1 MAEYAKRGYLLENF
15 RLFHLRT
22 QGDTPVNY
30 HYHEFCKLVL
40 LVSGTGSY
48 TVGSQRYLL
57 QPGDAVLVGSRTVH
71 RPEIDSGCVYERII
85 IYISPEYLKM
95 QSTADCDLLEVFSG
109 QRGHVIRD
117 CKRIFSLAA
126 ELERELSGTGYGREL
141 LSGAALLRLLVRI
154 GREQRR
160 EDQAPPKPVD
170 PTNPRV
176 LSLMR
181 YMEEHLAEDLDVDA
195 LAEQFYVSKFHM
207 MRQFRRETG
216 FTVHAYLQ
224 QRRLLHARD
233 LMEKGMRATEACYRS
248 GFRSYSSFTRA
259 YGSFFGT
266 TPTGRAVTG
275 EQEEDYE

>member
-1 MAEYAKRGYLLENF
+1 MTDYEKRGYLLENF

-117 CKRIFSLAA
+117 CKRLFSLAA

>member
-1 MAEYAKRGYLLENF
+1 MKDYEKRGYLLENF

>member
-1 MAEYAKRGYLLENF
+1 MTDYEKRGYLLENF

-48 TVGSQRYLL
+48 TVGDRRYLL

-117 CKRIFSLAA
+117 CKRLFSLAS

-160 EDQAPPKPVD
+160 EDLEPPKPVD

-207 MRQFRRETG
+207 MRQFRKETG

-266 TPTGRAVTG
+266 TPTGRGASG
-275 EQEEDYE
+275 EREEDYE